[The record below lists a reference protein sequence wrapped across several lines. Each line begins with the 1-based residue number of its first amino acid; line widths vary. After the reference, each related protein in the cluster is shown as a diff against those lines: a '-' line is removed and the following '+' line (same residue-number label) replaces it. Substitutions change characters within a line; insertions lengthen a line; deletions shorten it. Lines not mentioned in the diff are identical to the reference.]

1 MREIMALR
9 ERVGGVGRSGETE
22 KRYST
27 RLHDET
33 SRKTLIFIVTT
44 VKASNL
50 IRMLKIKY

>member
-1 MREIMALR
+1 MALN
-9 ERVGGVGRSGETE
+9 EWMGGVGRSGETE

-50 IRMLKIKY
+50 IRMLKID